1 MTQDL
6 LNVIEIKTPL
16 GSLQTVTPRPMHGGL
31 YLLFF
36 REEKHVFVVHRIMWI
51 LYHLIHISAPS
62 VLLKKS
68 LKLTGK
74 ERLNTKGVYYIQK
87 EPNTDGPN
95 DKK

>member
-1 MTQDL
+1 
-6 LNVIEIKTPL
+6 
-16 GSLQTVTPRPMHGGL
+16 
-31 YLLFF
+31 
-36 REEKHVFVVHRIMWI
+36 MWI